1 MKKFTM
7 FSSVLASALM
17 LVVAS
22 CSSSDDITGGN
33 GNAEGS
39 TSYLVINLNSVGNA
53 LNSVGNAPASRAAYE
68 QGNGKYDDGE
78 DLENRINKVRFYFY
92 NADGTAYKLQNTGTN
107 GDAQNWIEQEV
118 TTENGD
124 QSVTVSGKTQAVL
137 VLTGESNVSP
147 ASMLAVVNPEV
158 GSSQLD
164 ENMVSRWSKMRTELT
179 GKTFHDGNGFV
190 MTNSTYEDGG
200 KDLCTTLLSGRTYST
215 KDKALDNPVDVYVER
230 INAKVKA
237 SIAEGNT
244 NFEKV
249 ATDVILD
256 GVNFNG
262 KYKTKE
268 KVGDLTVT
276 KSDGSTEDI
285 SVFAYIEA
293 WGVADEND
301 QSTYYKQIDVQN
313 WTDATLGFDG
323 TDTPWSSRDY
333 HRCFWSKGVA
343 FGGTPAHLP
352 TNHPFSEYKANLGD
366 ALYTLPNTPT
376 NYLGGTTGKAY
387 DNPMKSEL
395 TKFLVTARLA
405 YTDASGN
412 ILPAEIC
419 TYKGQKFLGQEN
431 VKKVIA
437 DDLGTYYKMTT
448 TATGTTYDK
457 IEPTDI
463 EFSTTTTEGSSKL
476 QDYQVVAKLKSSI
489 TELYR
494 MSGGSPVRADMA
506 VVKKDLQAVPVEI
519 HNGGRT
525 YYYTPI
531 KHLGKKGSIAEY
543 GIVRNH
549 SYQVELNSI
558 KGFGTPVYDPD
569 KKIVPVVPS
578 DDLTYLAARINV
590 LSWRVVPSTV
600 DLDAT
605 K

>member
-53 LNSVGNAPASRAAYE
+53 PSSRAAYE
-68 QGNGKYDDGE
+68 QGSGKYDDGE

-92 NADGTAYKLQNTGTN
+92 NADGTAYKLQNVTN
-107 GDAQNWIEQEV
+107 GGDQNWIDR
-118 TTENGD
+118 TITATETGD
-124 QSVTVSGKTQAVL
+124 PSVTVSGKTQAVL
-137 VLTGESNVSP
+137 VLSGESNVSP
-147 ASMLAVVNPEV
+147 ASMLAVVNPDV
-158 GSSQLD
+158 GSSQL
-164 ENMVSRWSKMRTELT
+164 NGTMVSRWSKMRTELT
-179 GKTFHDGNGFV
+179 GKTFHDESGFV

-215 KDKALDNPVDVYVER
+215 KDKALANPVDVYVER

-237 SIAEGNT
+237 FIDPDNV
-244 NFEKV
+244 NFVKV
-249 ATDVILD
+249 TTDKTVD

-262 KYKTKE
+262 KYKTKA

-276 KSDGSTEDI
+276 KPDGSPQDI
-285 SVFAYIEA
+285 PVFAYIEA

-323 TDTPWSSRDY
+323 TGTPWSSRDY

-343 FGGTPAHLP
+343 FGGTDPVHNP

-376 NYLGGTTGKAY
+376 NYLGTTGKAY
-387 DNPMKSEL
+387 DDPMKSEL

-405 YTDASGN
+405 YDDGSGN

-437 DDLGTYYKMTT
+437 DEFGTYYKMKTSDPVP
-448 TATGTTYDK
+448 TYEK

-463 EFSTTTTEGSSKL
+463 EFSTTTDGGSLKL
-476 QDYQVVAKLKSSI
+476 QDYQVVAKLKNI
-489 TELYR
+489 TDLYR
-494 MSGGSPVRADMA
+494 MSGGSYVPVNMAD
-506 VVKKDLQAVPVEI
+506 VKNELQAVPVEI

-558 KGFGTPVYDPD
+558 KGFGTPVYDPT
-569 KKIVPVVPS
+569 KVIVPVVPS

-600 DLDAT
+600 NLDAT

>member
-7 FSSVLASALM
+7 LSSVLASALM
-17 LVVAS
+17 LTVAS

-33 GNAEGS
+33 GGENADGT

-53 LNSVGNAPASRAAYE
+53 PASRAYE
-68 QGNGKYDDGE
+68 QGGGSYDDGE
-78 DLENRINKVRFYFY
+78 ALENQISKVRFYFY

-107 GDAQNWIEQEV
+107 GGAQNWIDQTV

-124 QSVTVSGKTQAVL
+124 HSVTVSGKTQAVL
-137 VLTGESNVSP
+137 VLNGESNVSP

-164 ENMVSRWSKMRTELT
+164 GNMVSRWSKMRTELT
-179 GKTFHDGNGFV
+179 GQTFHDGNGFV

-215 KDKALDNPVDVYVER
+215 KDKALDNPVNVYVER

-237 SIAEGNT
+237 SIAADNT

-249 ATDVILD
+249 ATDVIVD

-285 SVFAYIEA
+285 PVFAYIEA

-301 QSTYYKQIDVQN
+301 QATYYKQIDVQN

-323 TDTPWSSRDY
+323 TGSPWSSRDY
-333 HRCFWSKGVA
+333 HRCFWSKGIA

-376 NYLGGTTGKAY
+376 NYLGTTGKAY
-387 DNPMKSEL
+387 DNPMNSEL

-405 YTDASGN
+405 YTDASSN
-412 ILPAEIC
+412 THPAEIC
-419 TYKGQKFLGQEN
+419 TYKGQKFLGQDK

-437 DDLGTYYKMTT
+437 DELGTYYKMTT
-448 TATGTTYDK
+448 SGTSTTYDK

-463 EFSTTTTEGSSKL
+463 EFSTTTEGSLKL

-494 MSGGSPVRADMA
+494 LSGGSHVAADMA

-569 KKIVPVVPS
+569 KNIVPVVPS

-590 LSWRVVPSTV
+590 LSWRVVPSKV

>member
-53 LNSVGNAPASRAAYE
+53 PASRAYE
-68 QGNGKYDDGE
+68 QGGGLYDDGE
-78 DLENRINKVRFYFY
+78 TLENQIKTVRFYFY

-107 GDAQNWIEQEV
+107 GGAQNWIDQKV
-118 TTENGD
+118 TTETGD
-124 QSVTVSGKTQAVL
+124 PSVTVSGKTQAVL
-137 VLTGESNVSP
+137 VLSGESNVSP
-147 ASMLAVVNPEV
+147 ASMLAVVNPDV
-158 GSSQLD
+158 GSSQL
-164 ENMVSRWSKMRTELT
+164 NGTMVSRWSKMRTELT
-179 GKTFHDGNGFV
+179 GKTFHDESGFV

-237 SIAEGNT
+237 FIDPDNA
-244 NFEKV
+244 NFVKV
-249 ATDVILD
+249 TTDETLD

-268 KVGDLTVT
+268 NVGDLTVT
-276 KSDGSTEDI
+276 KPDGSTENI

-313 WTDATLGFDG
+313 WTNATLGFDG

-343 FGGTPAHLP
+343 FGGTDPVHNPA
-352 TNHPFSEYKANLGD
+352 NHPFSEYKASLGD

-387 DNPMKSEL
+387 DNPMNSEL

-419 TYKGQKFLGQEN
+419 TYKGQKFLGQN
-431 VKKVIA
+431 TVKKVIA
-437 DDLGTYYKMTT
+437 DDLKTTYFKKTT
-448 TATGTTYDK
+448 SDTGTTYEG
-457 IEPTDI
+457 IEPNDI
-463 EFSTTTTEGSSKL
+463 EFSTTTEGSSKL

-489 TELYR
+489 TELYHL
-494 MSGGSPVRADMA
+494 SGGAYVPADMA
-506 VVKKDLQAVPVEI
+506 DVKNELQAVPVEI

-558 KGFGTPVYDPD
+558 KGFGTPVYDPT
-569 KKIVPVVPS
+569 KVIVPVVPS

>member
-1 MKKFTM
+1 M
-7 FSSVLASALM
+7 
-17 LVVAS
+17 
-22 CSSSDDITGGN
+22 
-33 GNAEGS
+33 
-39 TSYLVINLNSVGNA
+39 
-53 LNSVGNAPASRAAYE
+53 P
-68 QGNGKYDDGE
+68 
-78 DLENRINKVRFYFY
+78 
-92 NADGTAYKLQNTGTN
+92 
-107 GDAQNWIEQEV
+107 
-118 TTENGD
+118 
-124 QSVTVSGKTQAVL
+124 
-137 VLTGESNVSP
+137 
-147 ASMLAVVNPEV
+147 
-158 GSSQLD
+158 
-164 ENMVSRWSKMRTELT
+164 
-179 GKTFHDGNGFV
+179 
-190 MTNSTYEDGG
+190 
-200 KDLCTTLLSGRTYST
+200 
-215 KDKALDNPVDVYVER
+215 
-230 INAKVKA
+230 
-237 SIAEGNT
+237 
-244 NFEKV
+244 
-249 ATDVILD
+249 
-256 GVNFNG
+256 
-262 KYKTKE
+262 
-268 KVGDLTVT
+268 
-276 KSDGSTEDI
+276 
-285 SVFAYIEA
+285 
-293 WGVADEND
+293 
-301 QSTYYKQIDVQN
+301 
-313 WTDATLGFDG
+313 TLGFDG

-376 NYLGGTTGKAY
+376 NYLGTTGKAY

-463 EFSTTTTEGSSKL
+463 EFSTTTEGSSKL

-494 MSGGSPVRADMA
+494 LSGGDYVSANMAD
-506 VVKKDLQAVPVEI
+506 VKNELQAVPVEI

-531 KHLGKKGSIAEY
+531 RHLGKPRSIAEY

-558 KGFGTPVYDPD
+558 KGFGTPVYDPT
-569 KKIVPVVPS
+569 KVIVPVVPS

>member
-7 FSSVLASALM
+7 LSSVLASALM
-17 LVVAS
+17 LTVAS

-33 GNAEGS
+33 GGENAEGS

-53 LNSVGNAPASRAAYE
+53 PASRAYE
-68 QGNGKYDDGE
+68 QGGGSYDDGE
-78 DLENRINKVRFYFY
+78 TLENQINKVRFYFY

-107 GDAQNWIEQEV
+107 GGVQNWIDQTV
-118 TTENGD
+118 TTEKGD

-137 VLTGESNVSP
+137 VLSGESNVLP

-179 GKTFHDGNGFV
+179 GQTFHDENGFV

-215 KDKALDNPVDVYVER
+215 KEKALDNPVNVYVER

-237 SIAEGNT
+237 SIAADNT

-249 ATDVILD
+249 TTDVKLD

-285 SVFAYIEA
+285 PVFAYIEA

-313 WTDATLGFDG
+313 WADATLGFDG
-323 TDTPWSSRDY
+323 TGTPWSSRDY

-343 FGGTPAHLP
+343 FGGTNPVHNPA
-352 TNHPFSEYKANLGD
+352 NHPFSEYKANLGD

-376 NYLGGTTGKAY
+376 NYLGTTGKAY

-405 YTDASGN
+405 YTDASSN

-419 TYKGQKFLGQEN
+419 TYKGQKFLGQDN

-437 DDLGTYYKMTT
+437 DELKTYYKMTT
-448 TATGTTYDK
+448 SDAGTTYEK

-463 EFSTTTTEGSSKL
+463 EFSTTTDEGSLKL
-476 QDYQVVAKLKSSI
+476 QDYQVVAKLNSKI

-494 MSGGSPVRADMA
+494 MSGGSPVSVNMAD
-506 VVKKDLQAVPVEI
+506 VKNELQAVPVEI

-531 KHLGKKGSIAEY
+531 KHLGKPKSIAEY

-590 LSWRVVPSTV
+590 LSWRVVPSKV
-600 DLDAT
+600 NLDAT

>member
-7 FSSVLASALM
+7 LSSVLASALM
-17 LVVAS
+17 LTVAS

-33 GNAEGS
+33 GGENADGT

-53 LNSVGNAPASRAAYE
+53 PASRAYT
-68 QGNGKYDDGE
+68 QGDGSYDDGE
-78 DLENRINKVRFYFY
+78 ALENQISKVRFYFY
-92 NADGTAYKLQNTGTN
+92 NADGTAYKLQNTGSN
-107 GDAQNWIEQEV
+107 GVSQNWIDQPV
-118 TTENGD
+118 TTETGD
-124 QSVTVSGKTQAVL
+124 HSVTVSGKTQAVL
-137 VLTGESNVSP
+137 VLNGESNVSP

-164 ENMVSRWSKMRTELT
+164 GNMVSRWSKMRTELT
-179 GKTFHDGNGFV
+179 GQTFHDGNGFV

-200 KDLCTTLLSGRTYST
+200 KDLCTTLLAGRTYST
-215 KDKALDNPVDVYVER
+215 KDKALDNPVNVYVER

-237 SIAEGNT
+237 SIAADNT

-249 ATDVILD
+249 ATDVIVD
-256 GVNFNG
+256 GVNFKG

-285 SVFAYIEA
+285 PVFAYIEA

-301 QSTYYKQIDVQN
+301 QATYYKQIDVQN

-323 TDTPWSSRDY
+323 TGSPWSSRDY
-333 HRCFWSKGVA
+333 HRCFWSKGIA

-376 NYLGGTTGKAY
+376 NYLGTTGKAY
-387 DNPMKSEL
+387 DNPMNSEL

-405 YTDASGN
+405 YTDASSN
-412 ILPAEIC
+412 TLPAEIC
-419 TYKGQKFLGQEN
+419 TYKGQKFLGQDK

-437 DDLGTYYKMTT
+437 DELGTYYKMTT
-448 TATGTTYDK
+448 SATATTTYTK

-463 EFSTTTTEGSSKL
+463 EFSTTTEGSLKL

-494 MSGGSPVRADMA
+494 MEGGSYVPADMA
-506 VVKKDLQAVPVEI
+506 VVKKEVQAVPVEI

-531 KHLGKKGSIAEY
+531 KHLGKPGSIAEY

-569 KKIVPVVPS
+569 KNIIPIVPS

-590 LSWRVVPSTV
+590 LSWRVVPSKV

>member
-1 MKKFTM
+1 MKKITM

-33 GNAEGS
+33 GGENAEGS

-53 LNSVGNAPASRAAYE
+53 PASRAYD
-68 QGNGKYDDGE
+68 QGGGKYDDGE
-78 DLENRINKVRFYFY
+78 TLENQIKTVRFYFY
-92 NADGTAYKLQNTGTN
+92 NADGTAYKLQKTGTN
-107 GDAQNWIEQEV
+107 GGAQNWIDQTIT

-124 QSVTVSGKTQAVL
+124 PDVTVSGKTQAVL
-137 VLTGESNVSP
+137 VLNGESNVSP

-164 ENMVSRWSKMRTELT
+164 GNMVSRWSKMRTELT
-179 GKTFHDGNGFV
+179 GKIFHDENGFV

-215 KDKALDNPVDVYVER
+215 KEKALDNPVNVYVER

-237 SIAEGNT
+237 SIATDNS

-249 ATDVILD
+249 ATDVTLD

-285 SVFAYIEA
+285 PVFAYIEA

-313 WTDATLGFDG
+313 WTDATLGFEG
-323 TDTPWSSRDY
+323 TGTPWSSRDY
-333 HRCFWSKGVA
+333 HRCFWSKGIA
-343 FGGTPAHLP
+343 FGGVPAHLP
-352 TNHPFSEYKANLGD
+352 VNHPFSEYKSNLGD

-376 NYLGGTTGKAY
+376 NYLGTTGKAY

-412 ILPAEIC
+412 ILPAEVC

-437 DDLGTYYKMTT
+437 DELGTYYKMKTT
-448 TATGTTYDK
+448 TAGTTYEK

-463 EFSTTTTEGSSKL
+463 EFSTTTEGSLKL
-476 QDYQVVAKLKSSI
+476 QDYQVVANLKNI

-494 MSGGSPVRADMA
+494 MSGGSYVPANMAD
-506 VVKKDLQAVPVEI
+506 VKNELQAVPVEI

-569 KKIVPVVPS
+569 KEIDPVVPS

-590 LSWRVVPSTV
+590 LSWRVVPSKV

>member
-39 TSYLVINLNSVGNA
+39 TSYLVIN

-107 GDAQNWIEQEV
+107 GGDQNWIEQEV
-118 TTENGD
+118 TTETGNH
-124 QSVTVSGKTQAVL
+124 SVTVSGKTQAVL
-137 VLTGESNVSP
+137 VLNGESNVSP

-215 KDKALDNPVDVYVER
+215 KDKALANPVDVYVER

-237 SIAEGNT
+237 FIDPDNA
-244 NFEKV
+244 NFVKV
-249 ATDVILD
+249 TTDETLD

-276 KSDGSTEDI
+276 KSDGSTEEI
-285 SVFAYIEA
+285 PVFAYIEA

-301 QSTYYKQIDVQN
+301 QATYYKQIDVQN
-313 WTDATLGFDG
+313 WTNATLGFDG

-387 DNPMKSEL
+387 DNPMNSEL

-463 EFSTTTTEGSSKL
+463 EFSTTTEGSSKL

-494 MSGGSPVRADMA
+494 LSGGDYVSANMAD
-506 VVKKDLQAVPVEI
+506 VKNELQAVPVEI

-531 KHLGKKGSIAEY
+531 KHLGKPKSIAEY

>member
-7 FSSVLASALM
+7 LSSVLATALM
-17 LVVAS
+17 LTVAS

-33 GNAEGS
+33 GGENAEGS

-53 LNSVGNAPASRAAYE
+53 PASRAYE
-68 QGNGKYDDGE
+68 QGSGSYDDGE
-78 DLENRINKVRFYFY
+78 ELENKINKVRFYFY

-107 GDAQNWIEQEV
+107 GGAQNWIDQTV

-137 VLTGESNVSP
+137 VLNGESNVSP

-164 ENMVSRWSKMRTELT
+164 ENMVSHWSKMRTELT
-179 GKTFHDGNGFV
+179 GQTFYDGNGFV

-200 KDLCTTLLSGRTYST
+200 KDLCTTLLAGRTYST
-215 KDKALDNPVDVYVER
+215 KDKALENPVNVYVER

-237 SIAEGNT
+237 SIAADNA
-244 NFEKV
+244 NFVKV
-249 ATDVILD
+249 TTDETLD
-256 GVNFNG
+256 GVNFKG

-285 SVFAYIEA
+285 PVFAYIEA

-323 TDTPWSSRDY
+323 TPTPWSSRDY
-333 HRCFWSKGVA
+333 HRCFWSKGIA
-343 FGGTPAHLP
+343 FGGVPAHLP
-352 TNHPFSEYKANLGD
+352 TNHPFSEYKAKLGD

-376 NYLGGTTGKAY
+376 NYLGTTGKAY
-387 DNPMKSEL
+387 DNPMNSEL

-405 YTDASGN
+405 YTDASGK

-419 TYKGQKFLGQEN
+419 TYKGQKFLGQNN

-437 DDLGTYYKMTT
+437 DELGTYYKMKTSP
-448 TATGTTYDK
+448 AGPTYEK

-463 EFSTTTTEGSSKL
+463 EFSTTTTEGSLKL
-476 QDYQVVAKLKSSI
+476 QDYQVVAKLNNI

-494 MSGGSPVRADMA
+494 MSGGSYVAADMA

-569 KKIVPVVPS
+569 KDIDPVVPS

>member
-53 LNSVGNAPASRAAYE
+53 PASRAYE
-68 QGNGKYDDGE
+68 QNDGKYDDGE
-78 DLENRINKVRFYFY
+78 DLENQIKKVRFYFY
-92 NADGTAYKLQNTGTN
+92 NADGTAYKLQNVTN
-107 GDAQNWIEQEV
+107 GGDQNWIDRTIT
-118 TTENGD
+118 TTETGD
-124 QSVTVSGKTQAVL
+124 PSVTVSGKTQAVL
-137 VLTGESNVSP
+137 VLSGESNVSP
-147 ASMLAVVNPEV
+147 ASMLAVVNPDV
-158 GSSQLD
+158 GSSQL
-164 ENMVSRWSKMRTELT
+164 NGTMVSRWSKMRTELT
-179 GKTFHDGNGFV
+179 GKTFHDESGFV

-215 KDKALDNPVDVYVER
+215 RDKALANPVDVYVER

-237 SIAEGNT
+237 FIDPDNA
-244 NFEKV
+244 NFVKV
-249 ATDVILD
+249 TTDETVD

-276 KSDGSTEDI
+276 KPDGSTEDI

-301 QSTYYKQIDVQN
+301 QSTYYKQIDVHN

-323 TDTPWSSRDY
+323 TGIPWSSRDY

-343 FGGTPAHLP
+343 FGGTDPVHNPA
-352 TNHPFSEYKANLGD
+352 NHPFSEYKASLGD

-376 NYLGGTTGKAY
+376 NYLGTTGKAY

-419 TYKGQKFLGQEN
+419 TYKGQKFLGQN
-431 VKKVIA
+431 TVKRVIA
-437 DDLGTYYKMTT
+437 DDLKTTYFKKTT
-448 TATGTTYDK
+448 SATGTTYEG
-457 IEPTDI
+457 IEPNDI
-463 EFSTTTTEGSSKL
+463 EFSTTTEGSSKL

-489 TELYR
+489 TELYHC
-494 MSGGSPVRADMA
+494 RAVLMY
-506 VVKKDLQAVPVEI
+506 LQI
-519 HNGGRT
+519 W
-525 YYYTPI
+525 
-531 KHLGKKGSIAEY
+531 
-543 GIVRNH
+543 
-549 SYQVELNSI
+549 
-558 KGFGTPVYDPD
+558 
-569 KKIVPVVPS
+569 
-578 DDLTYLAARINV
+578 LT
-590 LSWRVVPSTV
+590 
-600 DLDAT
+600 
-605 K
+605 

>member
-53 LNSVGNAPASRAAYE
+53 PASRAYE
-68 QGNGKYDDGE
+68 QGGGLYDDGE
-78 DLENRINKVRFYFY
+78 TLENKISKVRFYFY
-92 NADGTAYKLQNTGTN
+92 NADGTAYKLQNVTN
-107 GDAQNWIEQEV
+107 GGDQNWIDETIT
-118 TTENGD
+118 TTETRD
-124 QSVTVSGKTQAVL
+124 PSVTVSGKTQAVL
-137 VLTGESNVSP
+137 VLSGESNVSP
-147 ASMLAVVNPEV
+147 ASMLAVVNPDV
-158 GSSQLD
+158 GSSQL
-164 ENMVSRWSKMRTELT
+164 NGTIVSRWSKMRTELT
-179 GKTFHDGNGFV
+179 GQTFHDESGFV

-215 KDKALDNPVDVYVER
+215 KDKALANPVDVYVER

-237 SIAEGNT
+237 FIDPDNA
-244 NFEKV
+244 NFVKV
-249 ATDVILD
+249 TTDETVD

-276 KSDGSTEDI
+276 KPDGSTEDI

-301 QSTYYKQIDVQN
+301 QSTYYKQIDVHN

-323 TDTPWSSRDY
+323 TPWSSRDY

-343 FGGTPAHLP
+343 FGGTDPVHNPA
-352 TNHPFSEYKANLGD
+352 NHPFSEYKASLGD

-376 NYLGGTTGKAY
+376 NYLGTTGKAY

-419 TYKGQKFLGQEN
+419 TYKGQKFLGQN
-431 VKKVIA
+431 TVKKVIA
-437 DDLGTYYKMTT
+437 DDLKTTYFKKTT
-448 TATGTTYDK
+448 SATGTPYEG

-463 EFSTTTTEGSSKL
+463 EFSTTTEGSSKL

-489 TELYR
+489 TELYHL
-494 MSGGSPVRADMA
+494 SGGSYVPADMA
-506 VVKKDLQAVPVEI
+506 VVKNELQAVPVEI

-558 KGFGTPVYDPD
+558 KGFGTPVYDPT
-569 KKIVPVVPS
+569 KVIVPVVPS

-600 DLDAT
+600 DLNAT

>member
-7 FSSVLASALM
+7 LSSVLASALM
-17 LVVAS
+17 LTVAS

-33 GNAEGS
+33 GGENAES
-39 TSYLVINLNSVGNA
+39 TTSYLVINLNSVGNA
-53 LNSVGNAPASRAAYE
+53 PASRAYE
-68 QGNGKYDDGE
+68 QGGGSYDDGE
-78 DLENRINKVRFYFY
+78 TLENKINKVRFYFY
-92 NADGTAYKLQNTGTN
+92 NADGTAYKLQNTGAN
-107 GDAQNWIEQEV
+107 GVSQNWIDQEV
-118 TTENGD
+118 TTETGD
-124 QSVTVSGKTQAVL
+124 QSATVSGKTQAVL
-137 VLTGESNVSP
+137 VLNGESNVSP

-164 ENMVSRWSKMRTELT
+164 GNMVSRWSKMRTELT
-179 GKTFHDGNGFV
+179 GKTFHDENGFV

-200 KDLCTTLLSGRTYST
+200 KDLCTTLLAGRTYST
-215 KDKALDNPVDVYVER
+215 KDKALDNPVNVYVER

-237 SIAEGNT
+237 SIAADNT

-249 ATDVILD
+249 ATDVIVD

-285 SVFAYIEA
+285 PVFAYIEA

-301 QSTYYKQIDVQN
+301 QATYYKQIDVQN

-323 TDTPWSSRDY
+323 TGSPWSSRDY
-333 HRCFWSKGVA
+333 HRCFWSKGIA
-343 FGGTPAHLP
+343 FGGVPAHLP

-376 NYLGGTTGKAY
+376 NYLGTTGKAY
-387 DNPMKSEL
+387 DNPMNSEL

-412 ILPAEIC
+412 TLPAEIC
-419 TYKGQKFLGQEN
+419 TYNGQKFLGQDK

-437 DDLGTYYKMTT
+437 DGLGTYYKMTT
-448 TATGTTYDK
+448 SATGTTTYTK

-463 EFSTTTTEGSSKL
+463 EFSTTTDGSLKL

-494 MSGGSPVRADMA
+494 MSGGSYVAADMDI
-506 VVKKDLQAVPVEI
+506 VKKEVQAVPVEI
-519 HNGGRT
+519 HNQGRT

-558 KGFGTPVYDPD
+558 KGFGTPVYDPN

>member
-7 FSSVLASALM
+7 LSSVLASALM
-17 LVVAS
+17 LGVAS

-33 GNAEGS
+33 GGENAEGS

-53 LNSVGNAPASRAAYE
+53 PASRAYT
-68 QGNGKYDDGE
+68 QGGGLYDEGE
-78 DLENRINKVRFYFY
+78 TLENKIKNVRFYFY
-92 NADGTAYKLQNTGTN
+92 NADGTAYKLQNTGAN
-107 GDAQNWIEQEV
+107 GVSQNWIDQEV
-118 TTENGD
+118 TTETGD

-137 VLTGESNVSP
+137 VLNGESNVSP

-158 GSSQLD
+158 GSSQLAG
-164 ENMVSRWSKMRTELT
+164 NMVSRWSQMRTELT
-179 GKTFHDGNGFV
+179 GKTFHDENGFV

-200 KDLCTTLLSGRTYST
+200 KDLCTTLLAGRTYST
-215 KDKALDNPVDVYVER
+215 KDKALDNPVNVYVER

-237 SIAEGNT
+237 SIAADNT

-249 ATDVILD
+249 TTDVKLD

-285 SVFAYIEA
+285 PVFAYIEA

-313 WTDATLGFDG
+313 WTDATLGFEG
-323 TDTPWSSRDY
+323 TGTPWSSRDY
-333 HRCFWSKGVA
+333 HRCFWSKGIA
-343 FGGTPAHLP
+343 FGGVPAHLP
-352 TNHPFSEYKANLGD
+352 VNHPFSEYKSNLGD

-376 NYLGGTTGKAY
+376 NYLGTTGKAY

-419 TYKGQKFLGQEN
+419 TYKGQKFLGPNN

-437 DDLGTYYKMTT
+437 DELDTYYKMKTS
-448 TATGTTYDK
+448 TAGTTYEK

-463 EFSTTTTEGSSKL
+463 EFSTTTEGSLKL

-494 MSGGSPVRADMA
+494 MSGGSPVAVDMA

-569 KKIVPVVPS
+569 KEIDPVVPS

-590 LSWRVVPSTV
+590 LSWRVVPSKV
-600 DLDAT
+600 DLNAT

>member
-53 LNSVGNAPASRAAYE
+53 PASRAYE
-68 QGNGKYDDGE
+68 QGGGSYDNGE
-78 DLENRINKVRFYFY
+78 ALENKISKVRFYFY
-92 NADGTAYKLQNTGTN
+92 NADGTAYKLQNVTN
-107 GDAQNWIEQEV
+107 GGDQNWIDETI
-118 TTENGD
+118 TTTGTGD
-124 QSVTVSGKTQAVL
+124 PSVTVSGKTQAVL
-137 VLTGESNVSP
+137 VLSGESNVSP
-147 ASMLAVVNPEV
+147 ASMLAVVNPDV
-158 GSSQLD
+158 GSSQL
-164 ENMVSRWSKMRTELT
+164 NGTMVSRWSKMRTELT
-179 GKTFHDGNGFV
+179 GKTFHDESGFV

-215 KDKALDNPVDVYVER
+215 KDKALANPVDVYVER

-237 SIAEGNT
+237 FIDPDNA
-244 NFEKV
+244 NFVKV
-249 ATDVILD
+249 TTDETVD

-276 KSDGSTEDI
+276 KPDGSTENI

-301 QSTYYKQIDVQN
+301 QSTYYKQIDVHN

-323 TDTPWSSRDY
+323 TGTPWSSRDY

-343 FGGTPAHLP
+343 FGGTDPVHNPA
-352 TNHPFSEYKANLGD
+352 NHPFSEYKTSLGD

-376 NYLGGTTGKAY
+376 NYLGTTGKAY

-405 YTDASGN
+405 YTDASSN

-419 TYKGQKFLGQEN
+419 TYKGQKFLGQN
-431 VKKVIA
+431 TVKKVIA
-437 DDLGTYYKMTT
+437 DDLKTTYFKKTT
-448 TATGTTYDK
+448 TGTTYEG
-457 IEPTDI
+457 IEPNDI
-463 EFSTTTTEGSSKL
+463 EFSTTTEGSSKL

-489 TELYR
+489 TELYHL
-494 MSGGSPVRADMA
+494 SGGSYVPADMA
-506 VVKKDLQAVPVEI
+506 VVKNELQAVPVEI
-519 HNGGRT
+519 HKGGRT

-531 KHLGKKGSIAEY
+531 KHLGKPKSIAEY

-558 KGFGTPVYDPD
+558 KGFGTPVYDPT
-569 KKIVPVVPS
+569 KVIVPVVPS

-600 DLDAT
+600 DLEAT

>member
-7 FSSVLASALM
+7 LSSVLASALM
-17 LVVAS
+17 LTVAS

-33 GNAEGS
+33 GGENAEGS

-53 LNSVGNAPASRAAYE
+53 PASRAYE
-68 QGNGKYDDGE
+68 QGGGKYDDGE
-78 DLENRINKVRFYFY
+78 TLENKINKVRFYFY

-107 GDAQNWIEQEV
+107 GGAQNWIDQTV

-137 VLTGESNVSP
+137 VLNGESNVSP

-179 GKTFHDGNGFV
+179 GQTFHNENGFV

-200 KDLCTTLLSGRTYST
+200 KDLCTTLLAGRTYST
-215 KDKALDNPVDVYVER
+215 KDKALGNPVDVYVER

-237 SIAEGNT
+237 SIAADNT
-244 NFEKV
+244 NFVIEN
-249 ATDVILD
+249 TDVNFD
-256 GVNFNG
+256 GVNFKG

-276 KSDGSTEDI
+276 SDGSTVDI
-285 SVFAYIEA
+285 PVFAYIEA

-301 QSTYYKQIDVQN
+301 QATYYKQIDVQN

-323 TDTPWSSRDY
+323 TPTPWSSRDY
-333 HRCFWSKGVA
+333 HRCFWAKGVA
-343 FGGTPAHLP
+343 FGGTNPVHNPA
-352 TNHPFSEYKANLGD
+352 NHPFSEYKAKLGD

-376 NYLGGTTGKAY
+376 NYLGTTGKAY
-387 DNPMKSEL
+387 DDPMNSEL

-419 TYKGQKFLGQEN
+419 TYKGQKFLGQNN

-437 DDLGTYYKMTT
+437 KELDTYYKKSTS
-448 TATGTTYDK
+448 AAGTYEK

-463 EFSTTTTEGSSKL
+463 EFSTTTEGSSKL

-494 MSGGSPVRADMA
+494 LSGGSYVAADMA

-569 KKIVPVVPS
+569 KEIDPVVPS

-590 LSWRVVPSTV
+590 LSWRVVPSKV

>member
-1 MKKFTM
+1 MKKITM

-33 GNAEGS
+33 GGENAEGS

-53 LNSVGNAPASRAAYE
+53 PASRAYD
-68 QGNGKYDDGE
+68 QGGGKYDDGE
-78 DLENRINKVRFYFY
+78 TLENQIKTVRFYFY
-92 NADGTAYKLQNTGTN
+92 NADGTAYKLQKTGTN
-107 GDAQNWIEQEV
+107 GGAQNWIDQTIT
-118 TTENGD
+118 TTEKGD
-124 QSVTVSGKTQAVL
+124 QDVTVSGKTQAVL
-137 VLTGESNVSP
+137 VLNGESNVSP

-164 ENMVSRWSKMRTELT
+164 GNMVSRWSKMRTELT
-179 GKTFHDGNGFV
+179 GQTFHDENGFV

-200 KDLCTTLLSGRTYST
+200 KDLCTTLLAGRTYST
-215 KDKALDNPVDVYVER
+215 KDKALDNPVNVYVER

-237 SIAEGNT
+237 SIAADNT

-249 ATDVILD
+249 TTDVKLD

-285 SVFAYIEA
+285 PVFAYIEA

-313 WTDATLGFDG
+313 WTDATLGFEG
-323 TDTPWSSRDY
+323 TGTPWSSRDY
-333 HRCFWSKGVA
+333 HRCFWSKGIA
-343 FGGTPAHLP
+343 FGGVPAHLP
-352 TNHPFSEYKANLGD
+352 VNHPFSEYKSNLGD

-376 NYLGGTTGKAY
+376 NYLGTTGKAY

-419 TYKGQKFLGQEN
+419 TYKGQKFLGPNN
-431 VKKVIA
+431 VKQVIA
-437 DDLGTYYKMTT
+437 DELDTYYKMKTS
-448 TATGTTYDK
+448 TAGTTYEK

-463 EFSTTTTEGSSKL
+463 EFSTTTEGSLKL

-494 MSGGSPVRADMA
+494 MSGGSYVAADMA

-519 HNGGRT
+519 HNQGRT

-531 KHLGKKGSIAEY
+531 KHLGKPGSIAEY

-558 KGFGTPVYDPD
+558 KGFGTPVYDPN

-578 DDLTYLAARINV
+578 DDLTYLAAKISV
-590 LSWRVVPSTV
+590 LSWRVVSSTV
-600 DLDAT
+600 DLDKT

>member
-7 FSSVLASALM
+7 LSSVLASALM
-17 LVVAS
+17 LTVAS
-22 CSSSDDITGGN
+22 CSSSDDITRGN
-33 GNAEGS
+33 GGENAEGS

-53 LNSVGNAPASRAAYE
+53 PASRAYE
-68 QGNGKYDDGE
+68 QGGGSYDDGE
-78 DLENRINKVRFYFY
+78 NLENQINKVRFYFY

-107 GDAQNWIEQEV
+107 GGVQNWIDQTV
-118 TTENGD
+118 TTEKGD

-137 VLTGESNVSP
+137 VLSGESNVSP

-179 GKTFHDGNGFV
+179 GQTFHDENGFV

-215 KDKALDNPVDVYVER
+215 KEKALDNPVNVYVER

-237 SIAEGNT
+237 SIAADNT

-249 ATDVILD
+249 TTDVKLD

-285 SVFAYIEA
+285 PVFAYIEA

-313 WTDATLGFDG
+313 WTDVTLGFEG
-323 TDTPWSSRDY
+323 TGTPWSSRDY
-333 HRCFWSKGVA
+333 HRCFWSKGIA

-376 NYLGGTTGKAY
+376 NYLGTTGKAY

-405 YTDASGN
+405 YADASSN

-419 TYKGQKFLGQEN
+419 TYKGQKFLGQDK

-437 DDLGTYYKMTT
+437 NDLGTYYKMTT
-448 TATGTTYDK
+448 SAGTTTYDK

-463 EFSTTTTEGSSKL
+463 EFSTTTEGSLKL

-494 MSGGSPVRADMA
+494 LSGGSYVAADMA

-558 KGFGTPVYDPD
+558 KGFGTPVYDPN
-569 KKIVPVVPS
+569 KEIVPIVPS

-590 LSWRVVPSTV
+590 LSWRVVPSKV

>member
-53 LNSVGNAPASRAAYE
+53 PASRAYE
-68 QGNGKYDDGE
+68 KGGGSYDDGE
-78 DLENRINKVRFYFY
+78 TLENQIKNVRFYFY

-107 GDAQNWIEQEV
+107 GDAQNWIDQKVE
-118 TTENGD
+118 TEKGD

-137 VLTGESNVSP
+137 VLNGESNVSP

-158 GSSQLD
+158 GSSQLA
-164 ENMVSRWSKMRTELT
+164 ENMVSRWSKMRTELI
-179 GKTFHDGNGFV
+179 GKTFHNENGFV

-200 KDLCTTLLSGRTYST
+200 KDLCTTLLSGRTFST

-237 SIAEGNT
+237 FIAADNT
-244 NFEKV
+244 NFEPV
-249 ATDVILD
+249 TTDVKLD

-262 KYKTKE
+262 KYKTKQ

-276 KSDGSTEDI
+276 KSNGSTEDI
-285 SVFAYIEA
+285 QVFAYIEA

-343 FGGTPAHLP
+343 FGGTDPVHNP

-376 NYLGGTTGKAY
+376 NYLGATGKAY

-437 DDLGTYYKMTT
+437 DDLGIYYKMTT

-463 EFSTTTTEGSSKL
+463 EFSTTTEGSSKL

-494 MSGGSPVRADMA
+494 MSGGSPVSADMA

-558 KGFGTPVYDPD
+558 KGFGTPVYNPD

-590 LSWRVVPSTV
+590 LSWRVVPSKV
-600 DLDAT
+600 DLEAT

>member
-1 MKKFTM
+1 MKKITM

-33 GNAEGS
+33 GGENAEGS

-53 LNSVGNAPASRAAYE
+53 PASRAYD
-68 QGNGKYDDGE
+68 QGGGKYDDGE
-78 DLENRINKVRFYFY
+78 TLENQIKTVRFYFY
-92 NADGTAYKLQNTGTN
+92 NADGTAYKLQKTGTN
-107 GDAQNWIEQEV
+107 GGAQNWIDQTIT
-118 TTENGD
+118 TTEKGD
-124 QSVTVSGKTQAVL
+124 QDVTVSGKTQAVL
-137 VLTGESNVSP
+137 VLNGESNVSP

-164 ENMVSRWSKMRTELT
+164 GNMVSRWSKMRTELT
-179 GKTFHDGNGFV
+179 GQTFHDENGFV

-200 KDLCTTLLSGRTYST
+200 KDLCTTLLAGRTFST
-215 KDKALDNPVDVYVER
+215 KDKALDNPVNVYVER

-237 SIAEGNT
+237 SIAADNT

-249 ATDVILD
+249 TTDVKLD

-285 SVFAYIEA
+285 PVFAYIEA

-313 WTDATLGFDG
+313 WTDATLGFEG
-323 TDTPWSSRDY
+323 TGTPWSSRDY
-333 HRCFWSKGVA
+333 HRCFWSKGIA
-343 FGGTPAHLP
+343 FGGVPAHLP
-352 TNHPFSEYKANLGD
+352 VNHPFSEYKSNLGD

-376 NYLGGTTGKAY
+376 NYLGTTGKAY

-419 TYKGQKFLGQEN
+419 TYKGQKFLGPNN
-431 VKKVIA
+431 VKQVIA
-437 DDLGTYYKMTT
+437 DELDTYYKMKTS
-448 TATGTTYDK
+448 TAGTTYEK

-463 EFSTTTTEGSSKL
+463 EFSTTTEGSLKL

-494 MSGGSPVRADMA
+494 MSGGSYVAADMA

-519 HNGGRT
+519 HNQGRT

-531 KHLGKKGSIAEY
+531 KHLGKPGSIAEY

-558 KGFGTPVYDPD
+558 KGFGTPVYDPN

-578 DDLTYLAARINV
+578 DDLTYLAAKISV
-590 LSWRVVPSTV
+590 LSWRVVSSTV
-600 DLDAT
+600 DLDKT

>member
-1 MKKFTM
+1 MKNLTWQNPEQLF
-7 FSSVLASALM
+7 
-17 LVVAS
+17 VAQ
-22 CSSSDDITGGN
+22 
-33 GNAEGS
+33 E
-39 TSYLVINLNSVGNA
+39 L
-53 LNSVGNAPASRAAYE
+53 
-68 QGNGKYDDGE
+68 
-78 DLENRINKVRFYFY
+78 INKV
-92 NADGTAYKLQNTGTN
+92 K
-107 GDAQNWIEQEV
+107 
-118 TTENGD
+118 
-124 QSVTVSGKTQAVL
+124 
-137 VLTGESNVSP
+137 
-147 ASMLAVVNPEV
+147 
-158 GSSQLD
+158 
-164 ENMVSRWSKMRTELT
+164 SKCC
-179 GKTFHDGNGFV
+179 GI
-190 MTNSTYEDGG
+190 
-200 KDLCTTLLSGRTYST
+200 KD
-215 KDKALDNPVDVYVER
+215 KDKALDNPVNVYVER

-237 SIAEGNT
+237 SIAADNT
-244 NFEKV
+244 NFTKV
-249 ATDVILD
+249 TTDEIVD

-262 KYKTKE
+262 KYKTNE

-285 SVFAYIEA
+285 PVFAYIEA

-301 QSTYYKQIDVQN
+301 QATYYKQIDVQN

-333 HRCFWSKGVA
+333 HRCFWSKGIA
-343 FGGTPAHLP
+343 FGGTSTHLLP

-376 NYLGGTTGKAY
+376 NYLGTTGKAY

-419 TYKGQKFLGQEN
+419 TYNGQKFLGQDK

-437 DDLGTYYKMTT
+437 DGLGTYYKMTT
-448 TATGTTYDK
+448 SATGTTTYTK

-463 EFSTTTTEGSSKL
+463 EFSTTTDGSLKL

-494 MSGGSPVRADMA
+494 MSGGSYVAADMA
-506 VVKKDLQAVPVEI
+506 VVKKEVQALPVEI

-531 KHLGKKGSIAEY
+531 KHLGKPGSIAEY

-549 SYQVELNSI
+549 SYQVDLNSI

-569 KKIVPVVPS
+569 KNIIPIVPS

-590 LSWRVVPSTV
+590 LSWRVVPSKV
-600 DLDAT
+600 NLDAT

>member
-53 LNSVGNAPASRAAYE
+53 PASRAYN
-68 QGNGKYDDGE
+68 QGSGSYDDGE
-78 DLENRINKVRFYFY
+78 TLENQIKNVRFYFY

-107 GDAQNWIEQEV
+107 GDAQNWIDQKVE
-118 TTENGD
+118 TEKGD

-137 VLTGESNVSP
+137 VLNGESNVSP

-158 GSSQLD
+158 GSSQLA
-164 ENMVSRWSKMRTELT
+164 ENMVSRWSKMRTELI
-179 GKTFHDGNGFV
+179 GKTFHNENGFV

-200 KDLCTTLLSGRTYST
+200 KDLCTTLLSGRTFST

-237 SIAEGNT
+237 FIAADNT
-244 NFEKV
+244 NFEQV
-249 ATDVILD
+249 TTDVKLD

-262 KYKTKE
+262 KYKTKQ

-276 KSDGSTEDI
+276 KSNGSTEDI
-285 SVFAYIEA
+285 QVFAYIEA

-343 FGGTPAHLP
+343 FGGTDPVHNP

-376 NYLGGTTGKAY
+376 NYLGATGKAY

-405 YTDASGN
+405 YTDASGK

-463 EFSTTTTEGSSKL
+463 EFSTTTEGSSKL

-494 MSGGSPVRADMA
+494 MSGGSPVSADMA

-590 LSWRVVPSTV
+590 LSWRVVPSKV
-600 DLDAT
+600 DLEAT

>member
-39 TSYLVINLNSVGNA
+39 TSYLVIN

-107 GDAQNWIEQEV
+107 GGAQNWIDQKV
-118 TTENGD
+118 TTETGD
-124 QSVTVSGKTQAVL
+124 PSVTVSGKTQAVL
-137 VLTGESNVSP
+137 VLSGESNVSP
-147 ASMLAVVNPEV
+147 ASMLAVVNPDV
-158 GSSQLD
+158 GSSQL
-164 ENMVSRWSKMRTELT
+164 NGTMVSRWSKMRTELT
-179 GKTFHDGNGFV
+179 GKTFHDESGFV

-215 KDKALDNPVDVYVER
+215 KDKALANPVDVYVER

-237 SIAEGNT
+237 FIDPDNA
-244 NFEKV
+244 NFVKV
-249 ATDVILD
+249 TTDETVD

-276 KSDGSTEDI
+276 KPDGSTENI

-301 QSTYYKQIDVQN
+301 QSTYYKQIDVHN

-323 TDTPWSSRDY
+323 TGTPWSSRDY

-376 NYLGGTTGKAY
+376 NYLGTTGKAY

-419 TYKGQKFLGQEN
+419 TYKGQKFLGQN
-431 VKKVIA
+431 TVKKVIA
-437 DDLGTYYKMTT
+437 DDLKTTYFKKTT
-448 TATGTTYDK
+448 SATGTTYEG

-463 EFSTTTTEGSSKL
+463 EFSTTTEGSSKL

-494 MSGGSPVRADMA
+494 LSGGDYVSANMAD
-506 VVKKDLQAVPVEI
+506 VKNELQAVPVEI

-558 KGFGTPVYDPD
+558 KGFGTPVYDPT
-569 KKIVPVVPS
+569 KVIVPVVPS

>member
-1 MKKFTM
+1 MKKITM

-33 GNAEGS
+33 GGENAEGS

-53 LNSVGNAPASRAAYE
+53 PASRAYD
-68 QGNGKYDDGE
+68 QGGGKYDDGE
-78 DLENRINKVRFYFY
+78 TLENQIKTVRFYFY
-92 NADGTAYKLQNTGTN
+92 NADGTAYKLQKTGTN
-107 GDAQNWIEQEV
+107 GGAQNWIDQTIT
-118 TTENGD
+118 TTEKGD
-124 QSVTVSGKTQAVL
+124 QDVTVSGKTQAVL
-137 VLTGESNVSP
+137 VLNGESNVSP

-164 ENMVSRWSKMRTELT
+164 GNMVSRWSKMRTELT
-179 GKTFHDGNGFV
+179 GQTFHDENGFV

-200 KDLCTTLLSGRTYST
+200 KDLCTTLLAGRTYST
-215 KDKALDNPVDVYVER
+215 KDKALDNPVNVYVER

-237 SIAEGNT
+237 SIVADNT

-249 ATDVILD
+249 TTDVKLD

-285 SVFAYIEA
+285 PVFAYIEA

-313 WTDATLGFDG
+313 WTDATLGFEG
-323 TDTPWSSRDY
+323 TGTPWSSRDY
-333 HRCFWSKGVA
+333 HRCFWSKGIA
-343 FGGTPAHLP
+343 FGGVPAHLP
-352 TNHPFSEYKANLGD
+352 VNHPFSEYKSNLGD

-376 NYLGGTTGKAY
+376 NYLGTTGKAY

-419 TYKGQKFLGQEN
+419 TYKGQKFLGPNN

-437 DDLGTYYKMTT
+437 DELDTYYKMKTS
-448 TATGTTYDK
+448 TAGTTYEK

-463 EFSTTTTEGSSKL
+463 EFSTTTEGSLKL

-494 MSGGSPVRADMA
+494 MSGGSPVAADMA

-549 SYQVELNSI
+549 SYQISLNSI
-558 KGFGTPVYDPD
+558 RGFGTPVYDPD
-569 KKIVPVVPS
+569 KEIDPVVPS

>member
-1 MKKFTM
+1 MKKITM

-33 GNAEGS
+33 GGENAEGS

-53 LNSVGNAPASRAAYE
+53 PASRAYD
-68 QGNGKYDDGE
+68 QGGGKYDDGE
-78 DLENRINKVRFYFY
+78 TLENQIKTVRFYFY
-92 NADGTAYKLQNTGTN
+92 NADGTAYKLQKTGTN
-107 GDAQNWIEQEV
+107 GGAQNWIDQTIT
-118 TTENGD
+118 TTEKGD
-124 QSVTVSGKTQAVL
+124 QDVTVSGKTQAVL
-137 VLTGESNVSP
+137 VLNGESNVSP

-164 ENMVSRWSKMRTELT
+164 GNMVSRWSKMRTELT
-179 GKTFHDGNGFV
+179 GQTFHDENGFV

-200 KDLCTTLLSGRTYST
+200 KDLCTTLLAGRTYST
-215 KDKALDNPVDVYVER
+215 KDKALDNPVNVYVER

-237 SIAEGNT
+237 SIAADNT

-249 ATDVILD
+249 TTDVKLD

-285 SVFAYIEA
+285 PVFAYIEA

-313 WTDATLGFDG
+313 WTDATLGFEG
-323 TDTPWSSRDY
+323 TGTPWSSRDY
-333 HRCFWSKGVA
+333 HRCFWSKGIA
-343 FGGTPAHLP
+343 FGGVPAHLP
-352 TNHPFSEYKANLGD
+352 VNHPFSEYKSNLGD

-376 NYLGGTTGKAY
+376 NYLGTTGKAY

-412 ILPAEIC
+412 ILPAEVC

-437 DDLGTYYKMTT
+437 DELGTYYKMKTT
-448 TATGTTYDK
+448 TAGTTYEK

-463 EFSTTTTEGSSKL
+463 EFSTTTEGSLKL
-476 QDYQVVAKLKSSI
+476 QDYQVVANLKNI

-494 MSGGSPVRADMA
+494 MSGGSYVPANMAD
-506 VVKKDLQAVPVEI
+506 VKNELQAVPVEI

-569 KKIVPVVPS
+569 KEIDPVVPS

-590 LSWRVVPSTV
+590 LSWRVVPSKV
-600 DLDAT
+600 NLDAT

>member
-107 GDAQNWIEQEV
+107 GGAQNWIEQEV
-118 TTENGD
+118 TTETGNH
-124 QSVTVSGKTQAVL
+124 SVTVSGKTQAVL
-137 VLTGESNVSP
+137 VLNGESNVSP
-147 ASMLAVVNPEV
+147 ASMLAVVNPDV

-200 KDLCTTLLSGRTYST
+200 KDLCTTLLSGRTFST

-237 SIAEGNT
+237 FIDPDNA
-244 NFEKV
+244 NFVKV
-249 ATDVILD
+249 TTDETVD

-301 QSTYYKQIDVQN
+301 QATYYKQIDVQN

-323 TDTPWSSRDY
+323 TGTPWSSRDY

-387 DNPMKSEL
+387 DNPMNSEL

-405 YTDASGN
+405 YTDASSN

-463 EFSTTTTEGSSKL
+463 EFSTTTEGSSKL

-494 MSGGSPVRADMA
+494 LSGGDYVSANMAD
-506 VVKKDLQAVPVEI
+506 VKNELQAVPVEI

-558 KGFGTPVYDPD
+558 KGFGTPVYDPT
-569 KKIVPVVPS
+569 KVIVPVVPS

>member
-7 FSSVLASALM
+7 LSSVLATALM
-17 LVVAS
+17 LGVAS

-33 GNAEGS
+33 GGENAEGS

-53 LNSVGNAPASRAAYE
+53 PASRAYE
-68 QGNGKYDDGE
+68 QDGGSYDDGE
-78 DLENRINKVRFYFY
+78 ALENQIKTVRFYFY

-107 GDAQNWIEQEV
+107 GGAQNWIDQKV
-118 TTENGD
+118 TTETGD
-124 QSVTVSGKTQAVL
+124 PTVTVSGKTQAVL
-137 VLTGESNVSP
+137 VLNGESNVSP

-164 ENMVSRWSKMRTELT
+164 GNMVSRWSKMRTELT
-179 GKTFHDGNGFV
+179 GQTFHDENGFV

-200 KDLCTTLLSGRTYST
+200 KDLCTTLLAGRTFST
-215 KDKALDNPVDVYVER
+215 KDKALDNPVNVYVER

-237 SIAEGNT
+237 SIAADNT

-249 ATDVILD
+249 TTDVKLD

-285 SVFAYIEA
+285 PVFAYIEA

-313 WTDATLGFDG
+313 WTDATLGFEG
-323 TDTPWSSRDY
+323 TGTPWSSRDY
-333 HRCFWSKGVA
+333 HRCFWSKGIA
-343 FGGTPAHLP
+343 FGGVPAHLP
-352 TNHPFSEYKANLGD
+352 VNHPFSEYKSNLGD

-376 NYLGGTTGKAY
+376 NYLGTTGKAY

-419 TYKGQKFLGQEN
+419 TYKGQKFLGPNN

-437 DDLGTYYKMTT
+437 DELDTYYKMKTS
-448 TATGTTYDK
+448 TAGTTYEK
-457 IEPTDI
+457 IDPTDI
-463 EFSTTTTEGSSKL
+463 EFSTTTEGSLKL

-494 MSGGSPVRADMA
+494 MSGGSPVAADMA

-590 LSWRVVPSTV
+590 LSWRVVPSKV

>member
-7 FSSVLASALM
+7 LSSVLASALM
-17 LVVAS
+17 LTVAS

-33 GNAEGS
+33 GGENAEGS

-53 LNSVGNAPASRAAYE
+53 PASRAYE
-68 QGNGKYDDGE
+68 QGGGSYDDGE
-78 DLENRINKVRFYFY
+78 ALENQIKTVRFYFY

-107 GDAQNWIEQEV
+107 GGAQNWIDQKV
-118 TTENGD
+118 TTETGD
-124 QSVTVSGKTQAVL
+124 PTVTVSGKTQAVL
-137 VLTGESNVSP
+137 VLNGESNVSP

-164 ENMVSRWSKMRTELT
+164 GNMVSRWSKMRTELT
-179 GKTFHDGNGFV
+179 GQTFHDENGFV

-200 KDLCTTLLSGRTYST
+200 KDLCTTLLAGRTYST
-215 KDKALDNPVDVYVER
+215 KDKALDNPVNVYVER

-237 SIAEGNT
+237 SIAADNT

-249 ATDVILD
+249 TTDVKLD

-285 SVFAYIEA
+285 PVFAYIEA

-313 WTDATLGFDG
+313 WTDATLGFEG
-323 TDTPWSSRDY
+323 TGTPWSSRDY
-333 HRCFWSKGVA
+333 HRCFWSKGIA
-343 FGGTPAHLP
+343 FGGVPAHLP
-352 TNHPFSEYKANLGD
+352 VNHPFSEYKSNLGD

-376 NYLGGTTGKAY
+376 NYLGTTGKAY

-419 TYKGQKFLGQEN
+419 TYKGQKFLGQNN

-437 DDLGTYYKMTT
+437 DDLKTTYFKMTT
-448 TATGTTYDK
+448 SATGTTYEG

-463 EFSTTTTEGSSKL
+463 EFSTTTEGSSKL

-494 MSGGSPVRADMA
+494 LSGGSYVAADMA

-590 LSWRVVPSTV
+590 LSWRVVPSKV
-600 DLDAT
+600 DLNAT

>member
-7 FSSVLASALM
+7 LSSVLASALM
-17 LVVAS
+17 LTVVS

-33 GNAEGS
+33 GGENAES
-39 TSYLVINLNSVGNA
+39 TTSYLVINLNSVGNA
-53 LNSVGNAPASRAAYE
+53 PASRAYT
-68 QGNGKYDDGE
+68 QGGGLYDEGE
-78 DLENRINKVRFYFY
+78 TLENKIKNVRFYFY
-92 NADGTAYKLQNTGTN
+92 NADGTAYKLQNTGAN
-107 GDAQNWIEQEV
+107 GVSQNWIDQEV
-118 TTENGD
+118 TTETGD

-137 VLTGESNVSP
+137 VLNGESNVSP

-158 GSSQLD
+158 GSSQLAG
-164 ENMVSRWSKMRTELT
+164 NMVSRWSKMRTELT

-200 KDLCTTLLSGRTYST
+200 KDLCTTLLAGRTYST
-215 KDKALDNPVDVYVER
+215 KDKALENPVNVYVER

-237 SIAEGNT
+237 SIAADNT
-244 NFEKV
+244 NFAKV
-249 ATDVILD
+249 TTDDIVD

-262 KYKTKE
+262 KYKTK
-268 KVGDLTVT
+268 VGDLTVT
-276 KSDGSTEDI
+276 NSDGSTENI
-285 SVFAYIEA
+285 QVFAYIEA

-301 QSTYYKQIDVQN
+301 QATYYKQIDVQN

-333 HRCFWSKGVA
+333 HRCFWSKGIA
-343 FGGTPAHLP
+343 FGGTPAHHP
-352 TNHPFSEYKANLGD
+352 TNHPFSDYKANLGE

-376 NYLGGTTGKAY
+376 NYMGVY
-387 DNPMKSEL
+387 DNPMNSEL

-419 TYKGQKFLGQEN
+419 TYNGQKFLGQDK

-437 DDLGTYYKMTT
+437 DGLDTYYKMTT
-448 TATGTTYDK
+448 SATGTTSYTK

-463 EFSTTTTEGSSKL
+463 EFSTTTDGSLKL

-494 MSGGSPVRADMA
+494 MSGGSYVAADMA
-506 VVKKDLQAVPVEI
+506 VVKKEVQAVPVEI

-531 KHLGKKGSIAEY
+531 QHLGKKGSIAEY

-569 KKIVPVVPS
+569 KDIVPVVPS

-590 LSWRVVPSTV
+590 LSWRVVPSKV
-600 DLDAT
+600 DLDKT
-605 K
+605 EKK